1 MECGNIIQAIYV
13 SLNVLAVIL
22 IKSKKKH
29 MKLILK
35 IYLYNPLDIQNII
48 LQHVINVKNIN
59 GIFSVLFFCT
69 ESEIQHIFTL
79 TTHLS

>member
-1 MECGNIIQAIYV
+1 
-13 SLNVLAVIL
+13 
-22 IKSKKKH
+22 